1 MAKLAIVRVRGQVR
15 LSKKVKTTLEY
26 LRLTKKQTVVIVE
39 DTPEIRGMLNKAAQY
54 ITWGEVDD
62 ETVQALAAKKGIRPV
77 YHLPPP
83 RGGYER
89 KGIKMPYT
97 KGGALG
103 YRGKDVTALLKRMME

>member
-1 MAKLAIVRVRGQVR
+1 MVKLAVIRVRGQVR
-15 LSKKVKTTLEY
+15 LLTGVKHTLEY
-26 LRLTKKQTVVIVE
+26 LRLTKKQTCIIVD
-39 DTPEIRGMLNKAAQY
+39 DTPTVHGMIQKAAQY

-62 ETVQALAAKKGIRPV
+62 ATVQALTAKKGEQKA
-77 YHLPPP
+77 YHLNPP

-103 YRGKDVTALLKRMME
+103 YRGKEINALVKRMIV